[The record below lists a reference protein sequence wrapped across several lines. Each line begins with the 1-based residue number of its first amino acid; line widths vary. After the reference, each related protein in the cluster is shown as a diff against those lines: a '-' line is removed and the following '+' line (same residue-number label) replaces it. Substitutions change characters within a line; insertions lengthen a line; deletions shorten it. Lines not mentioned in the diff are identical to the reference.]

1 MVLAIISAEN
11 DLQALILAG
20 GFATRLRPLSCSK
33 PKLLFPILG
42 RPLIDHM
49 IDWLNRDGV
58 DRLILAVNH
67 LAERLNIEL
76 GSRRLGSKII
86 FSVER
91 TPLGTGG
98 PLKLASKLLDS
109 NAPLVVVNGDIVSD
123 IDLRSVLNVHNEAG
137 AEATVALVRV
147 RDPKEFGTATLD
159 DEDRIVKFQEKT
171 SERTGPA
178 WVNAG
183 VYVLEPKVINRI
195 PTGPIS
201 LERDIFPGIASK
213 VKMQGWRHRGYW
225 YDVGKI
231 SDYVHCNR
239 ELLAHP
245 QRQSSVRSGSAETR
259 KSGKL
264 FHVSKGCII
273 SDTATLGPYTI
284 LSENVRVAPHAVLE
298 RTIVFEQT
306 TIGSNSRVTGS
317 LIGEN
322 VKVGRETRIG
332 AGSIVAGH
340 ITIPDQTVIRPG
352 TMVLN

>member
-1 MVLAIISAEN
+1 
-11 DLQALILAG
+11 
-20 GFATRLRPLSCSK
+20 
-33 PKLLFPILG
+33 
-42 RPLIDHM
+42 M

-58 DRLILAVNH
+58 DQLILAVNH
-67 LAERLNIEL
+67 LADRLNIEL

-98 PLKLASKLLDS
+98 PLKLASRLLAS

-123 IDLRSVLNVHNEAG
+123 IDLRSVLNVHTESG

-147 RDPKEFGTATLD
+147 RDPKAYGRATLD
-159 DEDRIVKFQEKT
+159 DKDRIVNFREKT
-171 SERTGPA
+171 SKPTRPA

-183 VYVLEPKVINRI
+183 VYVLEPKVINRL
-195 PTGPIS
+195 PTGPVS
-201 LERDIFPGIASK
+201 LERHVFPSIASRM
-213 VKMQGWRHRGYW
+213 KMQGWKHRGYW

-231 SDYVHCNR
+231 SDYVRCNR
-239 ELLAHP
+239 ELLADP
-245 QRQSSVRSGSAETR
+245 QRQSLARSGSAKTR
-259 KSGKL
+259 KARKL
-264 FHVSKGCII
+264 SHVSKGCII
-273 SDTATLGPYTI
+273 SDTAMLGPYTI
-284 LSENVRVAPHAVLE
+284 LSENVRVAPHAALD

-322 VKVGRETRIG
+322 VKVGRATRIG

-340 ITIPDQTVIRPG
+340 VTIPDQTVIRPG
-352 TMVLN
+352 SVVLN